1 MMMTTRSH
9 VGMTDLHVL
18 AEALGVRVRR
28 VDHGPPAYYRH
39 SERTIYTRRGQSVES
54 YRSAL
59 AHELVHAYYGDA
71 PCRDP
76 VRHARQ
82 EQRADRFAAELLITP
97 EAWAE
102 AEAIH
107 DGHLGAIADELEVT
121 IHLARTWRDN
131 HERSIRS

>member
-1 MMMTTRSH
+1 MIRTRIAIRVMMMTTRSP
-9 VGMTDLHVL
+9 VGMTDLHAL

-76 VRHARQ
+76 VRH
-82 EQRADRFAAELLITP
+82 
-97 EAWAE
+97 
-102 AEAIH
+102 
-107 DGHLGAIADELEVT
+107 G
-121 IHLARTWRDN
+121 WRPPSG
-131 HERSIRS
+131 RSST